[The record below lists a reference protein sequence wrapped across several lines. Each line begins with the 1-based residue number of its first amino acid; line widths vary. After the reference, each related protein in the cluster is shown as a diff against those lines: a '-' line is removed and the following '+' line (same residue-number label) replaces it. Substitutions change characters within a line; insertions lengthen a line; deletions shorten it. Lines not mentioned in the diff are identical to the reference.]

1 MPSVIPSATLV
12 GVTTPQGPAFD
23 IVLLLHVAAVLIGF
37 GTVVVSG
44 VQSARV
50 LATAR
55 HPMPILPSN
64 VADYYSPGVNWA
76 GRVLYL
82 VPVFGATLLA
92 LSGGAYTLKDAWVQ
106 WGIGLWVLAVLS
118 AEALLWPSE
127 RRIQAELSRR
137 DGGGV
142 STQVSMQDDPVK
154 DRAPHP
160 ALYPSLRP
168 SLERA
173 CRATCLW
180 ASVLA
185 GLLVTAMVVMVA
197 RP

>member
-1 MPSVIPSATLV
+1 MPSVIPSTTLA

-55 HPMPILPSN
+55 HPMPFLPSN

-142 STQVSMQDDPVK
+142 SMQDDSVK

-173 CRATCLW
+173 CRVTCLW